1 MDPLEL
7 GDACKRRRVYIALIN
22 RRVLRRD
29 IDSPEALERVLVA
42 TLNRLKVVGSPP
54 SAFLVYMVLSHIFC
68 FISFIMCHYVAVM
81 FLPNFVIIIIVA

>member
-22 RRVLRRD
+22 RKVLRRD
-29 IDSPEALERVLVA
+29 IDSPAALEQTLVA

-54 SAFLVYMVLSHIFC
+54 SAFLVLMVLSHIFLVLFLLLC
-68 FISFIMCHYVAVM
+68 VIM
-81 FLPNFVIIIIVA
+81 LP